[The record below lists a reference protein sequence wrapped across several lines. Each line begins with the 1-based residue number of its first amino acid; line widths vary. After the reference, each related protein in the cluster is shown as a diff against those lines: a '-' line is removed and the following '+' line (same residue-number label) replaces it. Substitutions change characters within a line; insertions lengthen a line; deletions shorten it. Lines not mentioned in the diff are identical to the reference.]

1 MKKISLIALI
11 GVTLF
16 MFSGCE
22 SRNMKEELPGE
33 WYVWHWYYN
42 VKDGDNG
49 FFDEAQFY
57 IFGDNGDLTIKVND
71 ITTNAEYEFTSDE
84 TVKVTY
90 ADGTIDNFQLIPAEY
105 EGVNQIQ
112 FMNENTNYTI
122 TLEPMSGWTE

>member
-1 MKKISLIALI
+1 MKKISILALI
-11 GVTLF
+11 SVMLF
-16 MFSGCE
+16 MFSGCD

-49 FFDEAQFY
+49 FFDEAKFY
-57 IFGDNGDLTIKVND
+57 NFNADGELIINEND
-71 ITTNAEYEFTSDE
+71 TVTNAKYEFTSDE

-90 ADGTIDNFQLIPAEY
+90 ADGTFDDFQLIPAVH

-112 FMNENTNYTI
+112 FMNENTNYTL